1 MTALTHYYGRLKRDF
16 HSINPHDA
24 TQMGE
29 DLMVTAAAGAAVG
42 LVSATMGGLDKKIGG
57 FNVPIDG
64 IMSLG
69 FGILGLSVANHKYSQ
84 MLKVASIAAGGSAA
98 VRTFEKFFK
107 TNMHGVLG
115 IKGEFEDLGRSGIG
129 EYGVSG
135 GRHHFHGVP
144 AYNQVGPGYGY
155 GASAQDR
162 LVEASRYL

>member
-1 MTALTHYYGRLKRDF
+1 MAALTHYYGRMKREF

-29 DLMVTAAAGAAVG
+29 DLLVTAAAGAAVG
-42 LVSATMGGLDKKIGG
+42 LVPATMGGLDKKVGG
-57 FNVPIDG
+57 FDVPIDG
-64 IMSLG
+64 LMSVG
-69 FGILGLSVANHKYSQ
+69 FGLLGLSVGNHKYSQ

-107 TNMHGVLG
+107 SNMHGVFG
-115 IKGEFEDLGRSGIG
+115 IKGEFEDLGRHGIG
-129 EYGVSG
+129 QLGVSG
-135 GRHHFHGVP
+135 NPYQGLP
-144 AYNQVGPGYGY
+144 AYNQRGPGIGY